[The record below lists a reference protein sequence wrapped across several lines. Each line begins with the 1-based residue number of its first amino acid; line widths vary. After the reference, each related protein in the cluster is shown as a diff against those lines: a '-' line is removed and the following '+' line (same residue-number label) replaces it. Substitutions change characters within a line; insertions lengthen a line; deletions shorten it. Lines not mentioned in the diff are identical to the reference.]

1 MEVPIKKENR
11 AINRSASTSHFRLLV
26 PDRSESSPLD
36 QMTRKPSRRIDR
48 AKSFKQPDIA
58 TISEESHGT
67 SCGDRTQTKPQE
79 PGRLIRRLSLLAQ
92 PLKRSLSLISDRG
105 ANMESMNINQES
117 ERRAIPQSKREVRRE
132 LPQLT
137 RPPTG
142 RPMSMAMPVPA
153 SSILD
158 QPSPPRR
165 ARAHRMSSI
174 ELMQYLSS
182 NLLNVEQDLH
192 HERLENLQSS
202 SSSCNATT
210 IDDNASS
217 TTNSEVDSPDTVLSG
232 VEFPAS
238 PLADYNAKPKPK
250 EYQDPFNPQPR
261 KRSLKRSISSIDI
274 LSLGKSLRR
283 NSMSQEDI
291 LRSSTFGGAGK
302 SNTKG
307 VSKREIQSILAWKN
321 TVAQLN
327 SENSFQPLPPLSYQ
341 SDAQR
346 IRTQQIRR
354 FIIQEIYTTEQTYL
368 DHLNIIKTMFMDP
381 FIAAATQTSRPLVNP
396 NDISTIFAYIP
407 NIIEVSNV
415 LAYRFESV
423 AKSWHEQSSLVGAV
437 FNQMENDFE
446 VYIRYAVNFHHSQ
459 RCITRAHNNIL
470 YRRFIQ
476 ESLRKKKPIE
486 WD

>member
-1 MEVPIKKENR
+1 MLLTNKNSIGLVDPVISSESAEWAKECIARLLSDVSSIEFPPSAMEVPIKKENR

-117 ERRAIPQSKREVRRE
+117 ERRALPQSKREVRRE

-341 SDAQR
+341 VRHVVCETVATCLACAENLPHFQQSDAQR

-368 DHLNIIKTMFMDP
+368 DHLNIIKTV
-381 FIAAATQTSRPLVNP
+381 SVNP
-396 NDISTIFAYIP
+396 IA
-407 NIIEVSNV
+407 
-415 LAYRFESV
+415 
-423 AKSWHEQSSLVGAV
+423 
-437 FNQMENDFE
+437 
-446 VYIRYAVNFHHSQ
+446 
-459 RCITRAHNNIL
+459 
-470 YRRFIQ
+470 
-476 ESLRKKKPIE
+476 
-486 WD
+486 